1 MKTMIIALSLISI
14 SISTASFAQLD
25 NLKVGKCPETLLAK
39 KLPAKTF
46 YHPVTLA
53 KLTQKNVELMAS
65 VGCIPRGVAK
75 MSDEQVKA
83 VLKAEYDVKLA
94 KLK

>member
-1 MKTMIIALSLISI
+1 MKNVLLLFSLASLS
-14 SISTASFAQLD
+14 SFAQVD
-25 NLKVGKCPETLLAK
+25 NLKKGVCPEFLLAK

-46 YHPVTLA
+46 YHPTTLE
-53 KLTQKNVELMAS
+53 KITTKNLELMAS
-65 VGCIPRGVAK
+65 VGCVPRSITK

-83 VLKAEYDVKLA
+83 VLKAEYDTKIA